1 MHVDFLTLMPEMF
14 GPVLN
19 TGVIGRAAVAQ
30 RFSWRAVHIR
40 SFATGRH
47 RITDEAPFG
56 GGAGM
61 VMKAGPMVNAI
72 RWATSNAADV
82 PSPPLD
88 AEGFPAPAERRRGPG
103 VVVALLDPAGTPF
116 TQSVASRFARTV
128 EHLVLVCGRYEGVDE
143 RVKAQVD
150 ECLCVG
156 DAVLTGGELPALMVA
171 DAVLRLLPGTLG
183 NDQSVVEE
191 SHTDGVLEYPH
202 YTRPREFEGVEVP
215 PVLMGG
221 NHALVAR
228 WRRMQSL
235 VKTRAARP
243 DVFARLALTPA
254 DQLLLDEADGKPPPP
269 KRKRRKPRP
278 TAP

>member
-1 MHVDFLTLMPEMF
+1 MHVDFISLMPEMF

-30 RFSWRAVHIR
+30 RFSWRAVPLR

-47 RITDEAPFG
+47 RVTDEPPFG

-61 VMKAGPMVNAI
+61 VMKPEPMVRAI
-72 RWATSNAADV
+72 RWATANGPSV
-82 PSPPLD
+82 PTPPLD
-88 AEGFPAPAERRRGPG
+88 AEGFAAPGERVRAPG
-103 VVVALLDPAGTPF
+103 TWVALLDPAGTPF
-116 TQSVASRFARTV
+116 TQDVAARYARSV

-143 RVKAQVD
+143 RVKRDVD

-183 NDQSVVEE
+183 NEHSVVEE
-191 SHTDGVLEYPH
+191 SHAQGLLEYPQ
-202 YTRPREFEGVEVP
+202 YTRPREFEGEAVP
-215 PVLMGG
+215 DVLMGG

-228 WRRMQSL
+228 WRRKMAL

-243 DVFARLALTPA
+243 DVFARLVLTPA

-269 KRKRRKPRP
+269 KKQKRRTPRP
-278 TAP
+278 PA

>member
-1 MHVDFLTLMPEMF
+1 MHVDFITLMPDMF

-30 RFSWRAVHIR
+30 RFSWRAIHLR

-47 RITDEAPFG
+47 RITDEPPFG

-61 VMKAGPMVNAI
+61 VMKAPPMVNAI
-72 RWATSNAADV
+72 RWATSHGAGA
-82 PSPPLD
+82 PAPPLD
-88 AEGFPAPAERRRGPG
+88 AEAFPAPPTRVRRPG
-103 VVVALLDPAGTPF
+103 VCVAMLDPAGTPF
-116 TQSVASRFARTV
+116 TQAVAARYAREV
-128 EHLVLVCGRYEGVDE
+128 DHLVLVCGRYEGVDE
-143 RVKAQVD
+143 RVKSDVD

-183 NDQSVVEE
+183 NAESVVEE
-191 SHTDGVLEYPH
+191 SHAQGVLEYPH

-228 WRRMQSL
+228 WRRKESL
-235 VKTRAARP
+235 VKTRALRP
-243 DVFARLALTPA
+243 DVFAGLVLSPA

-269 KRKRRKPRP
+269 KKKRRKKTP
-278 TAP
+278 A